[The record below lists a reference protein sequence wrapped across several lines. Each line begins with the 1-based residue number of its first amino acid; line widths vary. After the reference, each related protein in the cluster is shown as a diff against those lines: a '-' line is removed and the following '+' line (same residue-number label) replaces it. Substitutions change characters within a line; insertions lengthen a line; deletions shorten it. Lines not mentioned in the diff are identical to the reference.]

1 VTQALDIIQ
10 DAYELLGVYAP
21 GDTISAAD
29 SSRAVSVLNSLI
41 DEWAAQNLYV
51 YSLNALAAAVTSGT
65 AQYTVGESGA
75 SVTAIRP
82 DKITYGNGAASLT
95 IGSATTPVKVV
106 SAIEYQVLAGAA
118 PASSQP
124 DTLWYDTSTYPNGTL
139 NLLPKPSA
147 NGTLTF
153 TAWQR
158 ILSFPLQTT
167 AYTLA
172 VGVYEALRDNLS
184 TKLKPYFTDSQLDP
198 LVVEGAMTAKNALF
212 YQSVGSR
219 AMMTRFRG
227 ASK

>member
-1 VTQALDIIQ
+1 MTQALDIIQ
-10 DAYELLGVYAP
+10 DAFELLGVYAP

-29 SSRAVSVLNSLI
+29 SGRALSVLNSLL
-41 DEWAAQNLYV
+41 DEWSAQNLYV
-51 YSLNALAAAVTSGT
+51 YALNSLTAAVASGT
-65 AQYTVGESGA
+65 AQYTVGEASA
-75 SVTAIRP
+75 SVTALRP

-95 IGSATTPVKVV
+95 VGSATTPVKVV
-106 SAIEYQVLAGAA
+106 SSIEYQVLAGAA
-118 PASSQP
+118 PASSLP

-139 NLLPKPSA
+139 NLLPKPNVTGA
-147 NGTLTF
+147 LTF

-158 ILSFPLQTT
+158 ILSFPVQTT

-184 TKLKPYFTDSQLDP
+184 SKLKPYFTDSQLDP
-198 LVVEGAMTAKNALF
+198 MVVESAMAAKNALV

-219 AMMTRFRG
+219 AMMSRFRG